1 MQVEPSGV
9 VLRGVCSI
17 QAAPCTAR
25 EEAAITAVW
34 GPPGRTQ
41 LNVCR
46 ACLEAKIQ
54 AGEWEVEG
62 ARVQP
67 HA

>member
-1 MQVEPSGV
+1 MPVEPSGG
-9 VLRGVCSI
+9 VLRGVCRS
-17 QAAPCTAR
+17 QAAPCTAG
-25 EEAAITAVW
+25 EEAPITAVW

-41 LNVCR
+41 MNVCQ

-54 AGEWEVEG
+54 AGEWDVEG
-62 ARVQP
+62 ARVPP